1 MAANATNIPGAAAPD
16 AEIKGNTQIARIRH
30 AAPIPK
36 QTTPKAIFSTKPGVI
51 LGPRVSLRSPLGGVN
66 GRSVSQFAVVS
77 QTLAVFPFRFWGK
90 ADIKRPRV
98 RVPSACST
106 IPNAYFVTVVT
117 REWRAWA

>member
-1 MAANATNIPGAAAPD
+1 MAADATNIPGAAAPD

-36 QTTPKAIFSTKPGVI
+36 QTTPKAIFSTQPGSI

-66 GRSVSQFAVVS
+66 GRSVRQFAVLS

-90 ADIKRPRV
+90 ADIKRALV

-106 IPNAYFVTVVT
+106 IPNAYFVTGVT

>member
-16 AEIKGNTQIARIRH
+16 AEIKGNMQIAPIRH

-90 ADIKRPRV
+90 ADINAGPGPSSV
-98 RVPSACST
+98 RL
-106 IPNAYFVTVVT
+106 
-117 REWRAWA
+117 